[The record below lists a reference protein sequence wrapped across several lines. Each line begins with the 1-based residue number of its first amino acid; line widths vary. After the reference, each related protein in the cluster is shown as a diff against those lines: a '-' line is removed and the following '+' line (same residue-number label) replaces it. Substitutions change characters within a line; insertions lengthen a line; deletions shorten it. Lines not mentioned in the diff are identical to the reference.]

1 MQLGDLP
8 GKLVLFK
15 FAGEIRGDL
24 PLFQIY
30 KDEMWAVVTGIDNEG
45 VWIENPGYELG
56 IWWDEKGNL
65 IPQDKQKKE
74 KVRTD
79 IFISWRYIKIMMSV
93 DDVRFQKEKNEALP
107 GFKNYKKQ
115 GP

>member
-1 MQLGDLP
+1 MQLGDLA

-15 FAGEIRGDL
+15 FVGEIRGDL

-30 KDEMWAVVTGIDNEG
+30 KDEMWAVVTGVDNEG

-56 IWWDEKGNL
+56 IWWDENGNL

-74 KVRTD
+74 KVRAD
-79 IFISWRYIKIMMSV
+79 IFIPWRYIKIMMRV
-93 DDVRFQKEKNEALP
+93 DDVRFQKEKSESLP
-107 GFKNYKKQ
+107 GFKNYK
-115 GP
+115 

>member
-1 MQLGDLP
+1 MQLGDLA

-15 FAGEIRGDL
+15 LANEIRGDL

-30 KDEMWAVVTGIDNEG
+30 KDELWAVVTGVDNEG

-56 IWWDEKGNL
+56 IWWDENGNL

-74 KVRTD
+74 KVRAD
-79 IFISWRYIKIMMSV
+79 IFIPWRYIKIMMRV
-93 DDVRFQKEKNEALP
+93 DDARFQNEQSEKFP
-107 GFKNYKKQ
+107 GFKNYK
-115 GP
+115 